1 MGQNP
6 IDVQFKEIEERFSS
20 FYIAVIENCMEDK
33 TSLIDMALRGELC
46 DINFKTT
53 DIFKEYY
60 L

>member
-6 IDVQFKEIEERFSS
+6 IDVQFKEIEKRFSS
-20 FYIAVIENCMEDK
+20 FSIAVIENCMEDK
-33 TSLIDMALRGELC
+33 TSLINMALRDKLC
-46 DINFKTT
+46 DINFET